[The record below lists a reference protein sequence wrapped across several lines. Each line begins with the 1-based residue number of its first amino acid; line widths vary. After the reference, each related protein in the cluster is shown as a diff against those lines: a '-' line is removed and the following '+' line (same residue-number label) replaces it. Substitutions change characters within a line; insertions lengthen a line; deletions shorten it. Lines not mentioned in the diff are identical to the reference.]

1 MDLNRN
7 RVCHVLDAIA
17 KTPMNSAV
25 NLQALGLTPGEVDI
39 LFSLL
44 TFVGVI
50 QQKDNDFIL
59 ASETGGLLIRSI
71 SEFVRKKDVLIP
83 VWDNRSH
90 TTAVINKHNV
100 FVSANI
106 LYLLE
111 QEREKLGRQRG
122 DLIPIKKDST
132 VRIAIVRR
140 IWGKKYYLMQYDK
153 LVGKYQLVGGRVL
166 AGDSSREK
174 ALDRK
179 IQEEL
184 PIIADYLSQD
194 SLQNYKCIFKSERAD
209 EEIFLS
215 EKFGVISQ
223 YKSYIYA
230 VNLKGIS
237 RTSLR
242 EISKNAS
249 NKWVSIKE
257 IEREKAND
265 GKPIFKLAP
274 TAIAK
279 LKELD
284 PTIKIAQYDLDV
296 FLELTWVKILL
307 FIASV
312 TGLFPI
318 VELLLKVLGS

>member
-1 MDLNRN
+1 
-7 RVCHVLDAIA
+7 
-17 KTPMNSAV
+17 
-25 NLQALGLTPGEVDI
+25 
-39 LFSLL
+39 
-44 TFVGVI
+44 
-50 QQKDNDFIL
+50 
-59 ASETGGLLIRSI
+59 
-71 SEFVRKKDVLIP
+71 
-83 VWDNRSH
+83 
-90 TTAVINKHNV
+90 
-100 FVSANI
+100 
-106 LYLLE
+106 
-111 QEREKLGRQRG
+111 
-122 DLIPIKKDST
+122 
-132 VRIAIVRR
+132 
-140 IWGKKYYLMQYDK
+140 MQYDK

-166 AGDSSREK
+166 AGDTSREK

-194 SLQNYKCIFKSERAD
+194 SLQNYKCIFTSERAD